1 MRGFYLREVRVH
13 SITAA
18 LENLLGFL
26 TDDMPDAPG
35 SRIFETPFPL
45 NDAFDPLSWLCSQS
59 VFPQFYWQHR
69 NGQEE
74 TAALGAVRHFASL
87 PQADVFLQQA
97 KMDLRLWGL
106 NAFEPEQGR
115 LFLPRLEW
123 RRAAGK
129 ASLRLTLSSDVS
141 LREEAQAAR
150 TLILSLL
157 PAHPLPVL
165 SGELKG
171 ERHFPDRA
179 GWIRLIETATDTIA
193 RGELDKVVL
202 ARATDLH
209 FAAPLHAGAMMA
221 ASRRVNLHCY
231 HFLMVFDA
239 QSAFLGSTPERL
251 WRREGTQLETEAL
264 AGTVASHH
272 EDKQAQHLADWLM
285 RDDKNQREN
294 LLVVEDIC
302 QRLQKDVSA
311 LEVLPPEVIRL
322 RKVQHLR
329 RCIQAE
335 LNAPDDTR
343 CLFQLQPT
351 AAVAGLPREPARQ
364 FIEQHEPFTREW
376 YAGSAGYLSLQ
387 QSEFCV
393 ALRSAKV
400 NGDVARLYAGAGI
413 VRGSDPEQ
421 EWQEITQKAAGL
433 RSLLLSD

>member
-1 MRGFYLREVRVH
+1 MH

-26 TDDMPDAPG
+26 SDDMPDAPG
-35 SRIFETPFPL
+35 SRIFATPFPL
-45 NDAFDPLSWLCSQS
+45 NDAFDPLSWLCSQPI
-59 VFPQFYWQHR
+59 FPQFYWQHR
-69 NGQEE
+69 SGHEE
-74 TAALGAVRHFASL
+74 SAALGAVRFFTSL
-87 PQADVFLQQA
+87 PQANDFLQQA
-97 KMDLRLWGL
+97 QTDLRIWGL
-106 NAFEPEQGR
+106 NAFKPEAGQ

-123 RRAAGK
+123 RRDAGK
-129 ASLRLTLSSDVS
+129 AALRLTLSSEIS
-141 LREEAQAAR
+141 LRDDAQQAQ
-150 TLILSLL
+150 TFLSSLL
-157 PAHPLPVL
+157 PSHPLPVL

-179 GWIRLIETATDTIA
+179 GWIRLIETATDTIEE
-193 RGELDKVVL
+193 GVLDKVVL
-202 ARATDLH
+202 ARATDLR

-221 ASRRVNLHCY
+221 ASRRVNLNCY
-231 HFLMVFDA
+231 HFLMAFDA
-239 QSAFLGSTPERL
+239 QRAFLGSTPERL
-251 WRREGTQLETEAL
+251 WQRQGTQLETEAL

-272 EDKQAQHLADWLM
+272 DDKQAKHFADWLM

-302 QRLQKDVSA
+302 QRLQQDVSA

-335 LNAPDDTR
+335 LKAPDDVR

-351 AAVAGLPREPARQ
+351 AAVAGLPREKARQ
-364 FIEQHEPFTREW
+364 FIEHHEPFTREW
-376 YAGSAGYLSLQ
+376 YAGSAGYLSLPK
-387 QSEFCV
+387 SEFCV
-393 ALRSAKV
+393 ALRSAKIT
-400 NGDVARLYAGAGI
+400 GEVARLYAGAGI